1 MFLEKLTD
9 ECKKIATNQPEFFQF
24 SDENLNKAK
33 NSSDL
38 DFEKVLKNEIEETNN
53 LMQKAEKAEVDIA
66 SGQVEDLAKASITIQ
81 KAEMKMKMML
91 EVRNKAI
98 NAYKELLKTQI

>member
-1 MFLEKLTD
+1 MAFINKVSSAGNLGAL
-9 ECKKIATNQPEFFQF
+9 
-24 SDENLNKAK
+24 NLNKAR

-53 LMQKAEKAEVDIA
+53 LMQKAEKAEADIA

>member
-1 MFLEKLTD
+1 MAFINKLNSGVTTPALNTGTNAQANEGGSFED
-9 ECKKIATNQPEFFQF
+9 LLKKEINETNTLVQ
-24 SDENLNKAK
+24 NA
-33 NSSDL
+33 
-38 DFEKVLKNEIEETNN
+38 EKVEADMAAGN
-53 LMQKAEKAEVDIA
+53 
-66 SGQVEDLAKASITIQ
+66 VEDLAKAGITIQ

>member
-1 MFLEKLTD
+1 MAFINKVSSAGNLGAL
-9 ECKKIATNQPEFFQF
+9 
-24 SDENLNKAK
+24 NLNKAK

>member
-1 MFLEKLTD
+1 MAFINKVDNNLNNLTSINKQQKNNN
-9 ECKKIATNQPEFFQF
+9 ELNF
-24 SDENLNKAK
+24 SD
-33 NSSDL
+33 
-38 DFEKVLKNEIEETNN
+38 VLKKELNETNN
-53 LMQKAEKAEVDIA
+53 LMQKAEKASADIA
-66 SGQVEDLAKASITIQ
+66 SGEVQDLAKASITIQ

>member
-1 MFLEKLTD
+1 MAFINKIDSNLPINQIKNNQNNKDNDVDFSEIL
-9 ECKKIATNQPEFFQF
+9 KKE
-24 SDENLNKAK
+24 
-33 NSSDL
+33 L
-38 DFEKVLKNEIEETNN
+38 DETNN
-53 LMQKAEKAEVDIA
+53 LMQQADRAEAEIA
-66 SGQVEDLAKASITIQ
+66 SGEVEDLAKASITIQ

>member
-1 MFLEKLTD
+1 MAFINKVSNNANIPNQISQA
-9 ECKKIATNQPEFFQF
+9 KKNDGP
-24 SDENLNKAK
+24 S
-33 NSSDL
+33 
-38 DFEKVLKNEIEETNN
+38 FEELLKKEINETNELLEN
-53 LMQKAEKAEVDIA
+53 ADKLQAEIA
-66 SGQVEDLAKASITIQ
+66 AGTVKDLARANIAIQ

>member
-1 MFLEKLTD
+1 MAFINKVD
-9 ECKKIATNQPEFFQF
+9 GVNNISP
-24 SDENLNKAK
+24 LNKK
-33 NSSDL
+33 NKTESGG
-38 DFEKVLKNEIEETNN
+38 FEEVLKKELDETNKM
-53 LMQKAEKAEVDIA
+53 LQKAEKVEAEIA
-66 SGQVEDLAKASITIQ
+66 TGEVKDLATATITIQ

>member
-1 MFLEKLTD
+1 MAFINKIDNLNNVSPINKQNKTNESGGFEEILKKELNETNDMLQKAQKTED
-9 ECKKIATNQPEFFQF
+9 EIATG
-24 SDENLNKAK
+24 
-33 NSSDL
+33 
-38 DFEKVLKNEIEETNN
+38 
-53 LMQKAEKAEVDIA
+53 EVK
-66 SGQVEDLAKASITIQ
+66 DLATATITIQ

>member
-1 MFLEKLTD
+1 MAFINKVDSNANIVSNKL
-9 ECKKIATNQPEFFQF
+9 KNQK
-24 SDENLNKAK
+24 SDI
-33 NSSDL
+33 
-38 DFEKVLKNEIEETNN
+38 DFADVLKNEIDETNT
-53 LMQKAEKAEVDIA
+53 LMEKADKAAADIA
-66 SGQVEDLAKASITIQ
+66 TGSVKDLAQASITIQ

>member
-1 MFLEKLTD
+1 MAFINKIDSNANVTNNL
-9 ECKKIATNQPEFFQF
+9 KKQQK
-24 SDENLNKAK
+24 SDV
-33 NSSDL
+33 
-38 DFEKVLKNEIEETNN
+38 DFADVLKNEINETNN
-53 LMQKAEKAEVDIA
+53 LMEKAEKAEADIA
-66 SGQVEDLAKASITIQ
+66 TGAVKDLAGASITIQ

>member
-1 MFLEKLTD
+1 MAFISKVDNNLANIQNVNN
-9 ECKKIATNQPEFFQF
+9 KKH
-24 SDENLNKAK
+24 
-33 NSSDL
+33 SSDVS
-38 DFEKVLKNEIEETNN
+38 FEDVLKEEIQETND
-53 LMQKAEKAEVDIA
+53 LMQKAEKAEADIA
-66 SGQVEDLAKASITIQ
+66 TGEVQDLAAASITIQ